1 MRKLRKLTK
10 CGLMVFQA
18 GRRPSTVPIHRSSG
32 LGEKQPM
39 VYPSAFNTPDI
50 QAVQPIEDLIYN
62 RNSGP
67 NGPFHY
73 GPRSLK
79 LEESKEASDSDQ
91 LLQRRRRSDEGTE
104 LGVQSAYEVVS
115 EVDLDFTPDL
125 EEERKRI
132 AVFQVSLPSLNFFCK
147 ITKNF

>member
-1 MRKLRKLTK
+1 MI
-10 CGLMVFQA
+10 FQA

-79 LEESKEASDSDQ
+79 LEESKETSDNQ
-91 LLQRRRRSDEGTE
+91 LLHRRRRSDEGTE

-132 AVFQVSLPSLNFFCK
+132 AVFQVSVPSVPSLIFLCQ
-147 ITKNF
+147 ITE

>member
-1 MRKLRKLTK
+1 MERAILRKNAEQFKNSKVIFSL
-10 CGLMVFQA
+10 QA

-50 QAVQPIEDLIYN
+50 QAVQPIEDLIYS
-62 RNSGP
+62 RNSGGGLGP
-67 NGPFHY
+67 NGGPFHY

-79 LEESKEASDSDQ
+79 LEESKEEDDTKVF
-91 LLQRRRRSDEGTE
+91 RRRKRSDEGTE

-132 AVFQVSLPSLNFFCK
+132 AVFQVRHM
-147 ITKNF
+147 